1 MLYRM
6 LERVNEDREK
16 KIRDKNL
23 ALMRKIRRLERRR
36 QGLERGEGGV
46 TDEDDDYEDE
56 RCFLRFG

>member
-16 KIRDKNL
+16 KIRDKNM

-36 QGLERGEGGV
+36 
-46 TDEDDDYEDE
+46 
-56 RCFLRFG
+56 